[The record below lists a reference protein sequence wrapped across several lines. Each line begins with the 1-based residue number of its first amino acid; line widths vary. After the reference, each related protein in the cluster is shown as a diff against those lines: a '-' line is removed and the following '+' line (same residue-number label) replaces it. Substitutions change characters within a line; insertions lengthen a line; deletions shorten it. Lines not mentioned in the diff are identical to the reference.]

1 MTKSEKKRKIG
12 RPRLP
17 VDVVKSEVLRFR
29 LTVSEKRLLSELA
42 ESQGTSYALLARA
55 FVMEKMRE
63 VVKAA

>member
-1 MTKSEKKRKIG
+1 MTKSQEQSNVG
-12 RPRLP
+12 RPKLP

-42 ESQGTSYALLARA
+42 ESQGTSYALLARD
-55 FVMEKMRE
+55 FVMEKMSE